1 MRIRTWSNGWLR
13 YLVVLAFL
21 AILLAACEP
30 TLIPNTRV
38 EDTGEN
44 REVVDFIERYRQAV
58 ESRNVPALLSMASL
72 NYFDDM
78 GTPGGDD
85 DIDFEGLEV
94 GLNRMREEVIGAR
107 YQISYRAVTYVPDQR
122 VLVDLLY
129 TGWFRVNTAE
139 GPQWKRRL
147 EPHRIVLAR
156 EDRGYKIMSG
166 M

>member
-1 MRIRTWSNGWLR
+1 VAGIRIPTGSIRALASLVCLWLC
-13 YLVVLAFL
+13 
-21 AILLAACEP
+21 ACEP

-38 EDTGEN
+38 EDTSDN
-44 REVVDFIERYRQAV
+44 REVVEFIERYRQAV
-58 ESRNVPALLSMASL
+58 EARNVSTLLSMASL

-85 DIDFEGLEV
+85 DIDYDGLQV

-107 YQISYRAVTYVPDQR
+107 YQISYRAVTYLQTDQR

-129 TGWFRVNTAE
+129 TGWFRVNTAD

-156 EDRGYKIMSG
+156 EDHGYRIMSG

>member
-1 MRIRTWSNGWLR
+1 MRMKTWSTGCLFS
-13 YLVVLAFL
+13 LGIV
-21 AILLAACEP
+21 AIFASGCEP

-58 ESRNVPALLSMASL
+58 EGRNVAALLAMASL

-94 GLNRMREEVIGAR
+94 GLHRMREEVIGAR

-156 EDRGYKIMSG
+156 EDHGYKIMSG